1 MSRGQDSRWRLVR
14 RSLALEFVLVALAA
28 SPARAQDDAELR
40 RVFEQILQDP
50 GNPGLNLR
58 YARLAIDRGEIR
70 KALAAYERILA
81 QDPNNEEAKAGI
93 RRIQRELEPTH
104 TRATLLLGGQYE
116 SNARRVNRSASTANR
131 HDGTLYARLQATD
144 ERRIGPVRWRTEGDV
159 YANYHT
165 QFHDIDYGTAGA
177 HGGPLF
183 ALGEGLQIYPF
194 VGGSY
199 SWLTRRTFYTEATAG
214 ATLEID
220 RGHPLKS
227 VSVRW
232 GYEFVGED
240 FSTRDATFVEVS
252 PRFVFSG
259 LVFERSLTV
268 VSPYW
273 RYNGVFGSGP
283 PGLDPRNEPFPSRYH
298 QLGMRADYF
307 VPIHAN
313 ITFGIGAIY
322 EYRHYFETVIDKSKN
337 RRDHIVSPSAQLIVA
352 SLASGRADLIFSYS
366 FEHRGS
372 NDRLQLYDNHT
383 AGAKILWR
391 F

>member
-1 MSRGQDSRWRLVR
+1 
-14 RSLALEFVLVALAA
+14 VLVAAGAISAFSAA
-28 SPARAQDDAELR
+28 PAWAQDDVEMR

-93 RRIQRELEPTH
+93 RRIQRALEPSI
-104 TRATLLLGGQYE
+104 TRGTILLGGQYE
-116 SNARRVNRSASTANR
+116 SNPRRVAFGGTPRPGKR
-131 HDGTLYARLQATD
+131 HDGAFYARIQGTD

-165 QFHDIDYGTAGA
+165 RFHDIDFGLAGA
-177 HGGPLF
+177 RAGPVLD
-183 ALGEGLQIYPF
+183 LTDGIRIHPF

-199 SWLTRRTFYTEATAG
+199 SWLDQRTFFTEATAG
-214 ATLEID
+214 VVVEIEQN
-220 RGHPLKS
+220 HPLKS

-232 GYEFVGED
+232 GYDFVGED

-252 PRFVFSG
+252 PRFVFSNLG
-259 LVFERSLTV
+259 IERSIAV
-268 VSPYW
+268 VTPYW

-283 PGLDPRNEPFPSRYH
+283 PGVDPRNEPFPSRYH
-298 QLGMRADYF
+298 QLGVRADFF
-307 VPIHAN
+307 VPVFAN
-313 ITFGIGAIY
+313 VTFGVGAIY
-322 EYRHYFETVIDKSKN
+322 ETESDKSKN
-337 RRDHIVSPSAQLIVA
+337 RRDHVVSPSAQVIV
-352 SLASGRADLIFSYS
+352 SGLAGGKADLIFSYS

-372 NDRLQLYDNHT
+372 NDRTQLYDNHT
-383 AGAKILWR
+383 AGAKVLWR